1 MSASA
6 HVDTTEIGI
15 YQRVAANKF
24 RELTEILDGLPIE
37 ALTWKPFDQ
46 SPWHGAA
53 GSLGWLIAHS
63 ASSTIYLLRRAEW
76 ILARRDWAEVQGDEG
91 SDEFGPANLEPGY
104 LAARL
109 TRAQGDVTALL
120 DSLSADDLAGARVH
134 PQRSE
139 LTLTVRYDIQ
149 HALEHMSQHIGHA
162 ALTRQLWALQQPSG
176 D

>member
-6 HVDTTEIGI
+6 PVDTTEIGT

-76 ILARRDWAEVQGDEG
+76 ILERRDWGRNFRPFGDRPG
-91 SDEFGPANLEPGY
+91 LARRTPSEP
-104 LAARL
+104 R
-109 TRAQGDVTALL
+109 
-120 DSLSADDLAGARVH
+120 
-134 PQRSE
+134 
-139 LTLTVRYDIQ
+139 
-149 HALEHMSQHIGHA
+149 MSIDA
-162 ALTRQLWALQQPSG
+162 SR
-176 D
+176 